1 MQEIV
6 SQEHN
11 HYPEHLEAVLQGD
24 HPTLVKAKE
33 GSEGVT
39 RVMVIPD
46 TIPTLQD
53 PDHHIH
59 KDIQE
64 EADCPVPKSTDITK
78 KMLKDIHQDSQGNLF

>member
-6 SQEHN
+6 SQNLN
-11 HYPEHLEAVLQGD
+11 HHPEHLEAVLQGD

-53 PDHHIH
+53 PDHLIH
-59 KDIQE
+59 KDLQE
-64 EADCPVPKSTDITK
+64 EADFPVPRSTDITK
-78 KMLKDIHQDSQGNLF
+78 EIPKDIHQYSQGNLS